1 MGVSVSAG
9 AADRPSESSV
19 RLAEPLPQLCQKVPS
34 EKSWELALLPGV
46 VELRHKALFVHRQ

>member
-1 MGVSVSAG
+1 MGVSASAG

-46 VELRHKALFVHRQ
+46 VELRHKAL